1 MSTQVV
7 LTLSDDLYARAKQ
20 WAALT
25 RRDLPETLTDALE
38 IVLTPL
44 LEPPEGEPP
53 VTSMSDAEVMALA
66 QAQMAPQPGKRLD
79 RLLAKQREDQLRK
92 KSPSS
97 WRSRRR
103 IIGSGFVSQKRWLR
117 LSDAAYGNRW
127 PHNAWTSLRGSA
139 SARARRRRE
148 PLWLLSH
155 APGICSLDAGTRTHR
170 PTSQRGVG

>member
-79 RLLAKQREDQLRK
+79 RLLAKQREDQLTAPEQSALLALMQGYHRLWIRQ
-92 KSPSS
+92 SEALVEAV
-97 WRSRRR
+97 RR
-103 IIGSGFVSQKRWLR
+103 GL
-117 LSDAAYGNRW
+117 
-127 PHNAWTSLRGSA
+127 
-139 SARARRRRE
+139 RE
-148 PLWLLSH
+148 PL
-155 APGICSLDAGTRTHR
+155 AP
-170 PTSQRGVG
+170 

>member
-79 RLLAKQREDQLRK
+79 RLLAKQREDQLTAPEQSELLALMQGYHRLWIRQ
-92 KSPSS
+92 SEALVEAV
-97 WRSRRR
+97 RR
-103 IIGSGFVSQKRWLR
+103 GLR
-117 LSDAAYGNRW
+117 EVL
-127 PHNAWTSLRGSA
+127 
-139 SARARRRRE
+139 
-148 PLWLLSH
+148 
-155 APGICSLDAGTRTHR
+155 AP
-170 PTSQRGVG
+170 

>member
-44 LEPPEGEPP
+44 PEPPKGELP

-66 QAQMAPQPGKRLD
+66 QAQMAPQQGTRLD
-79 RLLAKQREDQLRK
+79 HLLAKQREEQLTTPEQAELLALMQGYHRL
-92 KSPSS
+92 
-97 WRSRRR
+97 
-103 IIGSGFVSQKRWLR
+103 WLR
-117 LSDAAYGNRW
+117 QSEALAEAVRRG
-127 PHNAWTSLRGSA
+127 LREA
-139 SARARRRRE
+139 
-148 PLWLLSH
+148 L
-155 APGICSLDAGTRTHR
+155 AP
-170 PTSQRGVG
+170 